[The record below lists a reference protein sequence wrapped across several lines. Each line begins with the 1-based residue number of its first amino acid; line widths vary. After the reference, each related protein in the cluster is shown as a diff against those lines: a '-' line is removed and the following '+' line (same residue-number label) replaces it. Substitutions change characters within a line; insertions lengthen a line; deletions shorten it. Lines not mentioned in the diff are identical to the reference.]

1 MLGSILDFL
10 FAVFSWD
17 FGILNNNFEIF
28 ITPFIFH
35 QIELPGTVLNA
46 ELRQLSETVIGIKIW
61 PCIDWE
67 INILISS
74 EI

>member
-17 FGILNNNFEIF
+17 FGILNYNFEIF
-28 ITPFIFH
+28 ITPFNFH

-61 PCIDWE
+61 PCIDRE
-67 INILISS
+67 MIVLMSRGI
-74 EI
+74 